1 MHQDYNMMDEEGYW
15 GMHEDYNVMDY
26 HCQKKTRGMAATWW
40 PWQFTGVEDIFN
52 PFLHSKQQQEGQ
64 SGDKEDLRGL

>member
-52 PFLHSKQQQEGQ
+52 PF
-64 SGDKEDLRGL
+64 